1 MKGCCSLKNL
11 KIAQKIMFLST
22 GITVMYLIILMIE
35 NLTISS
41 IKNDLLDSG
50 NNDFIAL
57 AGQLGSAQTWALIL
71 SIIVFIVGGI
81 LSSVVARSLRKPTE
95 QLLSYSKRFAEG
107 DFRQKIELGTNDE
120 LGTLGAQIGTMRL
133 HTVEVLSEI
142 QDIVK
147 DIEKKTAELYDAAS
161 QTTAATET
169 SAHLVENFSKSSIDT
184 STKSQD
190 IAHYLDQTVSKLQQG
205 VDAVKET
212 LNVSDESLVYAE
224 NGRKA
229 IDQVIVNLNDLKK
242 GALSDVAQSAVE
254 LQKNVK
260 TVGDVISLIKDMAD
274 QTNLLALNASIEAAR
289 AGEHGKGFAVVATE
303 VRKLSEETNN
313 AAVKIVEFMNEI
325 EHKTDDVSGLISHS
339 IGEFDNNLTK
349 MEQGS
354 SVFIDI
360 TEKAKQT
367 KDHVSQVEG
376 VFQDIQESSKHIN
389 YSVSSIANEI
399 QVSASSAEELSAT
412 TEETFAMMD
421 NVNHSS
427 KDIKQSIALL
437 YKKINQ
443 FKLK

>member
-1 MKGCCSLKNL
+1 
-11 KIAQKIMFLST
+11 MFLST

>member
-1 MKGCCSLKNL
+1 
-11 KIAQKIMFLST
+11 MFLST

-427 KDIKQSIALL
+427 KDIKQSIDLL

>member
-1 MKGCCSLKNL
+1 
-11 KIAQKIMFLST
+11 MFLST

-81 LSSVVARSLRKPTE
+81 LSSVVSRSLRKPTE
-95 QLLSYSKRFAEG
+95 QLLSYSNRFAEG

-427 KDIKQSIALL
+427 KDIKQSIDLL

>member
-1 MKGCCSLKNL
+1 MVS
-11 KIAQKIMFLST
+11 
-22 GITVMYLIILMIE
+22 
-35 NLTISS
+35 
-41 IKNDLLDSG
+41 
-50 NNDFIAL
+50 
-57 AGQLGSAQTWALIL
+57 
-71 SIIVFIVGGI
+71 
-81 LSSVVARSLRKPTE
+81 RSLRKPTE

-107 DFRQKIELGTNDE
+107 DFRQKIELRTNDE

-367 KDHVSQVEG
+367 KDHVSQVEA

-427 KDIKQSIALL
+427 KDIKQSIDLL

>member
-1 MKGCCSLKNL
+1 
-11 KIAQKIMFLST
+11 MFLST

-81 LSSVVARSLRKPTE
+81 LSSVVSRSLRKPTE
-95 QLLSYSKRFAEG
+95 QLLSYSNRFAEG

-427 KDIKQSIALL
+427 PLI
-437 YKKINQ
+437 
-443 FKLK
+443 FFTRKLTNLN